1 MSSTSKYWYSG
12 TWFVSQSQQCQIP
25 ELGDAGSNL
34 ILLFKLLLL
43 FIFKLYLIIYFI
55 KTLKAIIYFV
65 IN

>member
-1 MSSTSKYWYSG
+1 
-12 TWFVSQSQQCQIP
+12 VSQSRQCQIP

-34 ILLFKLLLL
+34 ILLFKLLLS